1 MTSNMIEKAAQRII
15 ESIKNEWVLQG
26 HHLTGGF
33 EDKLS
38 YEIEESG
45 NKVML
50 HILDNTERVH
60 GKILNRGVPAEKI
73 PFTPGSGKTESKYI
87 KGLIEYAKLRMGATD
102 KEALS
107 IAFAIAY
114 THLKEGMPSKG
125 SKKYS
130 KTGKRIE
137 FVDDA
142 TVDMSEVE
150 NILRGELFKL
160 LEKKIW
166 E

>member
-1 MTSNMIEKAAQRII
+1 MMEEAAKRII
-15 ESIKNEWVLQG
+15 EAIKNEWVLQG

-38 YEIEESG
+38 YEIVTEE
-45 NKVML
+45 NKVTL
-50 HILDNTERVH
+50 FIYDNTARVH
-60 GKILNRGVPAEKI
+60 GKILNKGVPAEKI
-73 PFTPGSGKTESKYI
+73 PFSPGSGKKESKYI
-87 KGLIEYAKLRMGATD
+87 QGLAKYAKLRMGATD

-114 THLKEGMPSKG
+114 THLEEGMPSQG
-125 SKKYS
+125 SYKYS
-130 KTGKRIE
+130 KTGKRTE

-150 NILRGELFKL
+150 NILRSELFKV

-166 E
+166 Q

>member
-1 MTSNMIEKAAQRII
+1 MIEKAAQRII

-38 YEIEESG
+38 YETEESG

-50 HILDNTERVH
+50 HILDNTKRVH

-73 PFTPGSGKTESKYI
+73 LFSPGSGRKESEYI
-87 KGLIEYAKLRMGATD
+87 KGLIKYAKLRMGATD
-102 KEALS
+102 EEALS

-114 THLKEGMPSKG
+114 THKAEGMPSKG
-125 SKKYS
+125 SQRFS

-142 TVDMSEVE
+142 TVDMSEIE
-150 NILRGELFKL
+150 DILRSELFKV

-166 E
+166 ERQ

>member
-1 MTSNMIEKAAQRII
+1 MIEKAAQRII

-33 EDKLS
+33 EEKLS
-38 YEIEESG
+38 YEIVTEE
-45 NKVML
+45 NKITL
-50 HILDNTERVH
+50 FIYDNTEHSH

-73 PFTPGSGKTESKYI
+73 PFNPGSGKKESKYI
-87 KGLIEYAKLRMGATD
+87 QGLTKYAKLRMGATD

-114 THLKEGMPSKG
+114 THLKEGMPSQG
-125 SKKYS
+125 SYKYS
-130 KTGKRIE
+130 KTDKRTE

-142 TVDMSEVE
+142 WIKVE
-150 NILRGELFKL
+150 DIKQILQKEFKKL
-160 LEKKIW
+160 ASQKIW
-166 E
+166 Q